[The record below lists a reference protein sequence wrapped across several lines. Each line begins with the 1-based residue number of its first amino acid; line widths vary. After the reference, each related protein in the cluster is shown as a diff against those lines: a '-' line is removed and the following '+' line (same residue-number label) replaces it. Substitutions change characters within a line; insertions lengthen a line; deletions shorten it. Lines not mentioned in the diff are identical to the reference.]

1 MEEVRPQILPTKIQS
16 NTIKM
21 KYYTLEKAVMESEK
35 IKKGFT
41 REINMNFYYSSYNLL
56 RLFLGYQPKVYYFK
70 KENKK

>member
-1 MEEVRPQILPTKIQS
+1 
-16 NTIKM
+16 M